1 MAITIT
7 VDNDRSAGA
16 TGIQPLIADETTGVQ
31 LPSGGGDDGN
41 EVDVTLTAGAL
52 GGFATPFNTFLNSAP
67 LALTLAQKQY
77 AADHDGASS
86 SSQFVLVTTTAGET
100 ISDLFF
106 ANSTGGL
113 LAGVQVAGMTTLDG
127 QSVYLWSNGNFGSTG
142 DFCVA
147 TTSSTAGAGEV
158 VAAFYL
164 NEASNHLSAQ
174 VQMVV
179 FEPIQHNL
187 NGADPDDAVNFTDAL
202 RVGASGTLS
211 FDFDQL
217 ASQSSLWVAV
227 GNSSEGV
234 LVTGLNPDV
243 DNSTGKKTNDSDV
256 IHSSQG
262 GTDATIG
269 LNNQL
274 FDGVG
279 ETGVFTFVTGMDS
292 LVGAD
297 SGVLSDYVIDDA
309 GGQGIDYGGY
319 IQGVTGAGVFISQD
333 QGSPAAVKSLDI
345 NVFRTN
351 NTTPEEGFGYVYAD
365 GAAKTGDALTDDIAV
380 NVKTVTVTNKQG
392 AIVAVWST
400 SPTGT
405 QVASGST
412 VGGVQVTI
420 AGNNIDVNN
429 FGVEYTISWTV
440 VDGQTMNRF
449 QVVNE
454 AGAWDVGRVDVQRSI
469 PGSTPVGDQLF
480 VEDDGPSVTLSLQ
493 NGAEVRLDESL
504 GFNAG
509 ETEGGASGLGSIT
522 ISAAALFNTTANFG
536 TDGQNGASPNVWSL
550 TIPAPGTDSGLDTTA
565 GVSVLLYKVG
575 ADIVGR
581 TTAGGADIFKVS
593 INGSTGAVTM
603 TQYAALKHPNAADPD
618 EASAPLVMGAGSI
631 AAVRTVKDGDND
643 PASASADLSP
653 ALKFEDDGP
662 SVTLELKAGAEIR
675 VDESLGQNA
684 GENETGSL
692 GSVTQTAAVLFNT
705 TASFGQD
712 GENGASPN
720 VWSLSIPAPGTDSG
734 LDTTAGVSVLLYK
747 VGDDIV
753 GRTTAG
759 GADIFKI
766 SINASTGA
774 VTLTQY
780 AALKHPN
787 AADPDESASPLNIA
801 SGAVAAVR
809 TVKDGDNDPASA
821 SADLGPALKFED
833 DGPGVTLELQAGA
846 EIRVD
851 ESLGQNAGEN
861 EVGSLGSVTQ
871 TAAVL
876 FNTTA
881 NFGQDGQNGA
891 SPNVWSLSILAP
903 GTDSGLDTTA
913 GVSVLLYKVGD
924 DIVGRTTAG
933 GADIF
938 KVSINASTGAV
949 TMTQYAALKHP
960 NAADPDEASAPLVM
974 GAGSIAAVRTV
985 KDGDNDPASAS
996 ADLSPALKFEDDG
1009 PAVTLELKAGAEI
1022 RVDESLGQNA
1032 GENETGSLGSVTQ
1045 TAAVLFNTTANFGQD
1060 GQNGTSPTLWSLSI
1074 SGPGADSGVDT
1085 TAGVSVLLYK
1095 VGDDVV
1101 GRTSAGGANIF
1112 KISINATSGAVILT
1126 QYAALKHPNASDPD
1140 EAASPLAIAS
1150 GVVAAVRTVTDGDND
1165 TASASADIGP
1175 ALKFEDDGP
1184 SVTLELKAGAEIRVD
1199 ESIGQNAG
1207 ENEVGSLGS
1216 VSATAAVL
1224 FNTTASFGQDGENG
1238 ASPTLWS
1245 LTLSS
1250 PGADSGIDTTAGVN
1264 VLLYKVGDDIVGR
1277 TTAGGADIFKIS
1289 INSST
1294 GAVTLTE
1301 YASLKHPSTSDP
1313 DEATSPLSIAA
1324 GLVSAVRTVK
1334 DGDNDSASASADIGP
1349 ALKFEDDGP
1358 GIGPISDGIVDFAAG
1373 SSVQKTLSGL
1383 IGVDA
1388 KTNPY
1393 TLTAYT
1399 AGLTVNGVALQA
1411 VAVGSTQVG
1420 YWGDT
1425 NKDSIFGNAGDT
1437 EYYRLVLGD
1446 QAGAGNYTFTVLVN
1460 PPPALLQ
1467 FDFTDLPSGQNLLG
1481 VVAADKADLT
1491 KGGILVMPTNPD
1503 INDGE
1508 AGESND
1514 GTMTNDSGTVNTS
1527 KGGGPVTIGNAN
1539 QAFDGPSEGAFFI
1552 YVDNPDPG
1560 VVGGRDL
1567 SQTNADDADT
1577 VKFDGTIEVTS
1588 ASVEIVQ
1595 ASGAGTA
1602 KRPGPATH
1610 ITAYDLDPQTVGH
1623 LGDAGVE
1630 TDSRDLVMDPTAT
1643 DDQVNIIGVKIYDE
1657 TGKLIEFRT
1666 NLQNGALTNNGS
1678 LNDTDDAGTG
1688 VSGEGGSDDSAV
1700 LIVFNRDGL
1709 GGAGNADDIY
1719 SATVSN
1725 LKANYTIEWV
1735 TAAVH
1740 DAAKVEWVA
1749 GSYDIGG
1756 FNLRQAQPSADQVL
1770 EFTARVTDGDGDFA
1784 SDTWK
1789 VGIDGTGIN
1798 DDGVVAG
1805 VSPAI
1810 TLLALAKTAGIV
1822 DDSGMRLSSV
1832 SSLDSSDH
1840 VQRDYLVM

>member
-31 LPSGGGDDGN
+31 LPTGGGDDGN

-412 VGGVQVTI
+412 VGGVQVMI

-480 VEDDGPSVTLSLQ
+480 VEDDGPSIS
-493 NGAEVRLDESL
+493 
-504 GFNAG
+504 
-509 ETEGGASGLGSIT
+509 GSIT
-522 ISAAALFNTTANFG
+522 GAPTLTVDETVLATNASGNFAPQFTSILG
-536 TDGQNGASPNVWSL
+536 TDGGAATPVSYALS
-550 TIPAPGTDSGLDTTA
+550 TPGGNSGLVDVATGENVVLSANA
-565 GVSVLLYKVG
+565 GV
-575 ADIVGR
+575 IEGR
-581 TTAGGADIFKVS
+581 TATTNLLVFTVS
-593 INGSTGAVTM
+593 VNSSGVVSLDQIRAIV
-603 TQYAALKHPNAADPD
+603 HPNAADPD
-618 EASAPLVMGAGSI
+618 DAKTLGNANLVVMTAT
-631 AAVRTVKDGDND
+631 ARDGDND
-643 PASASADLSP
+643 SAAASINIGQQLV
-653 ALKFEDDGP
+653 FEDDGP
-662 SVTLELKAGAEIR
+662 GITGTITNAPILTVDETVLATNATGNFAPQFSPVFGADGAAAAASVSYALSTPGGNSGLVDVATGQNVVLSLVSGVVQGRTATSNELVFTVSVSSSGVVTLDQIR
-675 VDESLGQNA
+675 
-684 GENETGSL
+684 
-692 GSVTQTAAVLFNT
+692 AV
-705 TASFGQD
+705 
-712 GENGASPN
+712 
-720 VWSLSIPAPGTDSG
+720 V
-734 LDTTAGVSVLLYK
+734 
-747 VGDDIV
+747 
-753 GRTTAG
+753 
-759 GADIFKI
+759 
-766 SINASTGA
+766 
-774 VTLTQY
+774 
-780 AALKHPN
+780 HPN
-787 AADPDESASPLNIA
+787 AADPDDAKTLGNANLVVLSATATDKDGDTAVAPLNI
-801 SGAVAAVR
+801 
-809 TVKDGDNDPASA
+809 
-821 SADLGPALKFED
+821 
-833 DGPGVTLELQAGA
+833 
-846 EIRVD
+846 
-851 ESLGQNAGEN
+851 GQQ
-861 EVGSLGSVTQ
+861 L
-871 TAAVL
+871 
-876 FNTTA
+876 
-881 NFGQDGQNGA
+881 
-891 SPNVWSLSILAP
+891 I
-903 GTDSGLDTTA
+903 
-913 GVSVLLYKVGD
+913 
-924 DIVGRTTAG
+924 
-933 GADIF
+933 
-938 KVSINASTGAV
+938 
-949 TMTQYAALKHP
+949 
-960 NAADPDEASAPLVM
+960 
-974 GAGSIAAVRTV
+974 
-985 KDGDNDPASAS
+985 
-996 ADLSPALKFEDDG
+996 
-1009 PAVTLELKAGAEI
+1009 
-1022 RVDESLGQNA
+1022 
-1032 GENETGSLGSVTQ
+1032 
-1045 TAAVLFNTTANFGQD
+1045 
-1060 GQNGTSPTLWSLSI
+1060 
-1074 SGPGADSGVDT
+1074 
-1085 TAGVSVLLYK
+1085 
-1095 VGDDVV
+1095 
-1101 GRTSAGGANIF
+1101 
-1112 KISINATSGAVILT
+1112 
-1126 QYAALKHPNASDPD
+1126 
-1140 EAASPLAIAS
+1140 
-1150 GVVAAVRTVTDGDND
+1150 
-1165 TASASADIGP
+1165 
-1175 ALKFEDDGP
+1175 
-1184 SVTLELKAGAEIRVD
+1184 
-1199 ESIGQNAG
+1199 
-1207 ENEVGSLGS
+1207 
-1216 VSATAAVL
+1216 
-1224 FNTTASFGQDGENG
+1224 
-1238 ASPTLWS
+1238 
-1245 LTLSS
+1245 
-1250 PGADSGIDTTAGVN
+1250 
-1264 VLLYKVGDDIVGR
+1264 
-1277 TTAGGADIFKIS
+1277 
-1289 INSST
+1289 
-1294 GAVTLTE
+1294 
-1301 YASLKHPSTSDP
+1301 
-1313 DEATSPLSIAA
+1313 
-1324 GLVSAVRTVK
+1324 
-1334 DGDNDSASASADIGP
+1334 
-1349 ALKFEDDGP
+1349 FEDDGP
-1358 GIGPISDGIVDFAAG
+1358 GITASITNAPVLTVDETVLATNASGNFAPQFSPSFGADGAGATPVSYALSTPGGASGLTDTATGESIVLSLVGGVVQGRTVTTDLLCFTVSVSSSGVVSLDQIRAIVHPNTADPDDSKGLLAANLVVLTATATDKDGDQASAPLNIGQQLAFEDDGPGITASATGAPALTVDETLLATNATGNFAPQFSPTFGADGAGATPVGYALSTPGGASGLVDTATGQNVVLSLVGGVVQGRTATSNDLVFTVSVSSTGVVTLDQIRSIVHANAADPDDSRTLSAANLVVLTATATDKDGDQASAPLNIGQLLNFEDDGPAIGPVSDGIVDFAAG
-1373 SSVQKTLSGL
+1373 SSVQKTLAGL
-1383 IGVDA
+1383 VGADG

-1446 QAGAGNYTFTVLVN
+1446 QAGPGNYTFTVLVN

-1810 TLLALAKTAGIV
+1810 TLLALAKTAGVV